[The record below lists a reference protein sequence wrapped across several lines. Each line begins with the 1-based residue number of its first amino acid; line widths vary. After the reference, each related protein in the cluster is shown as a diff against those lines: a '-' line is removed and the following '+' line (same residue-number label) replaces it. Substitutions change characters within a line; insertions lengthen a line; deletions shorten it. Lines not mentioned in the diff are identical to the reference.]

1 MIAKS
6 FPISTSDHT
15 PAYSNMA
22 FQLLSYAVEGI
33 TGKKFSTLV
42 DKNLIQ
48 ALNLTRTF
56 LAPPTNDTNAVVLDA
71 WEWDFGEEAP
81 YVITYPLSRCTSYS
95 IPPVLPPLTHTP
107 HAFYPSPQESNN

>member
-1 MIAKS
+1 
-6 FPISTSDHT
+6 
-15 PAYSNMA
+15 MA
-22 FQLLSYAVEGI
+22 FQLLSYAVEEI

-56 LAPPTNDTNAVVLDA
+56 LAPPVNDTNAVVLDA

-81 YVITYPLSRCTSYS
+81 YVLIFYPAPYH
-95 IPPVLPPLTHTP
+95 IPSPGLHHPLPNAYYLPPFPPTP
-107 HAFYPSPQESNN
+107 QH